1 MGNTTIGL
9 KAGAIAGIIYGL
21 VLGLLS
27 YVTVVADKSAITGVL
42 TKNLPSNSP
51 FTVQQ
56 LYDIVVIF
64 TPAIAATAGI
74 FGGLI
79 IGAIYGRLFESIPG
93 KTSVIKGVLV
103 GAFLWV
109 LVSVLAD
116 LGDLQYGLAVY
127 LGDVGVG
134 LFSAMLFGV
143 LLGYFF
149 GRFTRP
155 PDPAIHGYS

>member
-27 YVTVVADKSAITGVL
+27 YITVVADKGTIVAVL
-42 TKNLPSNSP
+42 TKNLPANSP

-56 LYDIVVIF
+56 LYDIVIIF

-93 KTSVIKGVLV
+93 RTSVVKGVLV
-103 GAFLWV
+103 GALLWV
-109 LVSVLAD
+109 ILSVLAD
-116 LGDLQYGLAVY
+116 LNDLQYGLSVY
-127 LGDVGVG
+127 LGDVGIG

-149 GRFTRP
+149 GRFARP
-155 PDPAIHGYS
+155 PDPAIHGYQ